1 MVDGN
6 FLLIWGSLG
15 EMARKTADKDAAGRK
30 VLTTLLNPK
39 DWADVAAAF
48 DRSLRVFSDA
58 VRPALRGLPASKL
71 SHSNLLLL
79 VMIAADDRV
88 WLADLIRDA
97 NLIASNAGYALKALR
112 EAGYVEVE
120 MDPANRRTRIVYATA
135 EGKRIAGIIRQR
147 CRVLS
152 AGDELAEVT
161 NAADRLESGL
171 EAAAPAA
178 QAAQNERH
186 PGWSETV
193 STSMQKSG
201 RPRKEPPTARSS
213 APIAD
218 QIPFAPAGNATPHQA
233 SAPPPAPASPT
244 VETANS
250 LFGPIPGRLPRRRTS
265 G

>member
-6 FLLIWGSLG
+6 FLLVLDFVS
-15 EMARKTADKDAAGRK
+15 EMARKTAETAAAGQK
-30 VLTTLLNPK
+30 VLTTLLDPK

-79 VMIAADDRV
+79 VVIAADDQVR
-88 WLADLIRDA
+88 LADLIRDA

-112 EAGYVEVE
+112 DAGYVEVE
-120 MDPANRRTRIVYATA
+120 MDPANRRARIVYATD
-135 EGKRIAGIIRQR
+135 EGKRIAGIIRHR
-147 CRVLS
+147 CRVQP
-152 AGDELAEVT
+152 AGEDLAQFAG
-161 NAADRLESGL
+161 AADHLERGL
-171 EAAAPAA
+171 EAAVADAPAA
-178 QAAQNERH
+178 PTRR

-201 RPRKEPPTARSS
+201 RTRKEAPSAKNPAPVTDQPHS
-213 APIAD
+213 APAE
-218 QIPFAPAGNATPHQA
+218 TPRQA
-233 SAPPPAPASPT
+233 SASPPAPASRP
-244 VETANS
+244 VEIVNS
-250 LFGPIPGRLPRRRTS
+250 LFGPVPGRLPRRRTS